1 MTNNN
6 NVSQY
11 LKLEWGPVP
20 SNIKVESHL
29 NGKRLPNSVENLRG
43 ISLCPFYSN
52 KQIRKIH
59 RIKKERANTG
69 NRKSNKEVVYQ

>member
-1 MTNNN
+1 MTNIN

-20 SNIKVESHL
+20 SHVKVESHL
-29 NGKRLPNSVENLRG
+29 NGKRLPISVENFRG
-43 ISLCPFYSN
+43 ISLCRLYST

-59 RIKKERANTG
+59 RIRKERANIG